1 MQHKASY
8 KRRRE
13 AARWQGAVAAR
24 RMMQRRIVVPAP
36 EPEPEAP
43 PEAAPKRRRVEPR
56 PEAPPEAAETSEPQ
70 QSSSIADTTWT
81 DIPRCPSRVVL
92 QQLLSAGFPAFL
104 FPPMMAPPA
113 FAGEV
118 CRGGSPVAFD
128 AAVAPPP
135 KNAPAKAPAKAPPAK
150 APAKAPAKKPA
161 KAPPAKA
168 PPCSA
173 ALAPFRRLSA
183 KATAPSGHVSRHHR
197 GKATSGNGPLDEQR
211 RL

>member
-1 MQHKASY
+1 M
-8 KRRRE
+8 
-13 AARWQGAVAAR
+13 AAR

-56 PEAPPEAAETSEPQ
+56 PEAPPEAAETPEPQ

-104 FPPMMAPPA
+104 FPPMMAPAA

-135 KNAPAKAPAKAPPAK
+135 KNAPAKA
-150 APAKAPAKKPA
+150 PA

>member
-1 MQHKASY
+1 M
-8 KRRRE
+8 RRL
-13 AARWQGAVAAR
+13 R
-24 RMMQRRIVVPAP
+24 RQRRIGVPAP

-56 PEAPPEAAETSEPQ
+56 PEAPPEAAETPEPQ

-104 FPPMMAPPA
+104 FPPMMAPSA

-118 CRGGSPVAFD
+118 ASID